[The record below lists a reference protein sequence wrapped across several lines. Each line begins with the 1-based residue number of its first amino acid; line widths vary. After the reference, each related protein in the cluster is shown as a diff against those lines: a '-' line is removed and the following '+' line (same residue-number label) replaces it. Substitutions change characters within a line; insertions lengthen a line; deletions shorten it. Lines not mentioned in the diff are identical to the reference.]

1 MSIHNFTNKIKGKIG
16 IDNITIF
23 YLLIIIGVALG
34 SFGLG
39 RISTPKEGKEANN
52 RVNIKQEGL
61 ILADNQ
67 DKEVESG
74 YTSIPQVEVK
84 EKKYVASKN
93 GKMYYT
99 PDCSGAGRIKAE
111 NEIWFSSKDDA
122 EKSGY
127 TLSSICK

>member
-1 MSIHNFTNKIKGKIG
+1 MSIHNFTNKIKSKIG

-23 YLLIIIGVALG
+23 YLLIIIGVAIG

-39 RISTPKEGKEANN
+39 RISAPEEVKEANN
-52 RVNIKQEGL
+52 RANREVEGL
-61 ILADNQ
+61 VVANNSNV
-67 DKEVESG
+67 EVEESNF
-74 YTSIPQVEVK
+74 IPQVEQK

-99 PDCSGAGRIKAE
+99 PDCGGASRIKSE
-111 NEIWFSSKDDA
+111 NEIWFSSKIDA

-127 TLSSICK
+127 TLSSTCK

>member
-1 MSIHNFTNKIKGKIG
+1 MSIHNFANKIKSKMG

-23 YLLIIIGVALG
+23 YLLIIIGVAIG

-39 RISTPKEGKEANN
+39 RISAPEGVKEANN
-52 RVNIKQEGL
+52 RPNSTKEGL
-61 ILADNQ
+61 VVANKSNTI
-67 DKEVESG
+67 VEG
-74 YTSIPQVEVK
+74 DLIPQLGQK

-99 PDCSGAGRIKAE
+99 PNCGGASRIKSE
-111 NEIWFSSKDDA
+111 NEIWFSSKEDA

-127 TLSSICK
+127 VLSSTCK